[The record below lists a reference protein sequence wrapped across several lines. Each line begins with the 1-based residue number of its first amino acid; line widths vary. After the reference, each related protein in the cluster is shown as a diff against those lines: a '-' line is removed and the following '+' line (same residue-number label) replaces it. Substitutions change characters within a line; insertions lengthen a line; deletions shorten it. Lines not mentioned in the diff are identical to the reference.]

1 MATPETHPMEGMR
14 GGSSLDS
21 LPFELGHML
30 GEVLEVMAVGIDL
43 IGVAIVIFGFN
54 VALLKLAAAI
64 FQGAGLRKGLGNIAD
79 ARRTLGA
86 YILTGI
92 EFMIASDI
100 IHTVITRELIDL
112 LYVGSLVLIR
122 TAISFF
128 LGKEIAELETGEPG
142 KKSVAVSRREG

>member
-1 MATPETHPMEGMR
+1 MSSNTHPMEGMT

-21 LPFELGHML
+21 LPFEIGPVLA
-30 GEVLEVMAVGIDL
+30 EVFEVMAVGIDL
-43 IGVAIVIFGFN
+43 IGVAIIIFGFN
-54 VALLKLAAAI
+54 IALLKLIGALLH
-64 FQGAGLRKGLGNIAD
+64 GAGLRKGLGNIAE

-100 IHTVITRELIDL
+100 IHTVITREFTDL
-112 LYVGSLVLIR
+112 LFVGLLVIIR

-128 LGKEIAELETGEPG
+128 LGREVAELEHQE
-142 KKSVAVSRREG
+142 AARN

>member
-1 MATPETHPMEGMR
+1 MDGMT
-14 GGSSLDS
+14 GGSSLEA
-21 LPFELGHML
+21 LPFELGERI
-30 GEVLEVMAVGIDL
+30 GEMLEVMAVGIDL

-54 VALLKLAAAI
+54 IALIKLLGAI
-64 FQGAGLRKGLGNIAD
+64 SKGAGLRKGLGNIAD

-112 LYVGSLVLIR
+112 LYVGLLVVIR

-128 LGKEIAELETGEPG
+128 LGKEIAELEHRNTTQ
-142 KKSVAVSRREG
+142 